1 MTILILMVV
10 TALPGQT
17 VQRASSNAPFH
28 KDPRGIQLGR
38 LQSGIRYVTSGE
50 QNGWIEAT
58 IEGYIWA
65 RSVAPTTRDGFDL
78 AVTAGGGEVVRTEPN
93 GTVVARLVEGTLL
106 KRLASQGGW
115 IKVQRTGW
123 VARTGLAA
131 EVAQSTPPPAPPP
144 PAAGSDQPP
153 LARAGDTASP
163 PPPAGDTGSPPPA
176 AVRADTGSAG
186 GSSRVALRKGSEVA
200 TTPDGPRITA
210 LDRPSEVEVLSRSGA
225 WIKVRLEGW
234 VRTADVAGAA
244 HDAPTLTGAMV
255 RADPDRFV
263 GQRIAWRLHFLAH
276 QEGDDLRPEIPKG
289 APYLLTRGPLP
300 ETGFVYVMLSR
311 EQRDALEGLEP
322 LDEIQIEGIIRAGRT
337 RYLPTPV
344 VELVRVVGR

>member
-1 MTILILMVV
+1 VTILILTVV

-17 VQRASSNAPFH
+17 VERASSNAPFH

-38 LQSGIRYVTSGE
+38 LQSGIRYVTGAA

-106 KRLASQGGW
+106 RRLATQGGW

-123 VARTGLAA
+123 VAREGLAA

-144 PAAGSDQPP
+144 PPPAAGSGQP
-153 LARAGDTASP
+153 TA
-163 PPPAGDTGSPPPA
+163 PPAGETGSPPPA
-176 AVRADTGSAG
+176 AAQTDTGSAG
-186 GSSRVALRKGSEVA
+186 GSSRVALRRGSEVA
-200 TTPDGPRITA
+200 TTPDGPRIA
-210 LDRPSEVEVLSRSGA
+210 SLDRPSEVEVLSRSGE
-225 WIKVRLEGW
+225 WIKVRFEGW
-234 VRTADVAGAA
+234 VRSADVAGAA
-244 HDAPTLTGAMV
+244 HDAPTITGAMV

-311 EQRDALEGLEP
+311 EQREALEGLEP

-344 VELVRVVGR
+344 VELVRVAGR